1 MTPTQA
7 SLPGKSIDSEVLRI
21 DDRGVVLLGGRCG
34 DCGTVTFP
42 VQDSCPRC
50 SGSSTVSVELPS
62 AGTLWS
68 YTVQSFRPK
77 RPFLGPDDFVP
88 FGVGYID
95 LGPVIVEARLTVN
108 DPDQLEIG
116 DSMTLTTM
124 VNHHDADGSEVL
136 TYAFGPSSTE
146 ETK

>member
-7 SLPGKSIDSEVLRI
+7 LLPGKSIDSEVLRI

-42 VQDSCPRC
+42 LQDTCPRC
-50 SGSSTVSVELPS
+50 SASSMVSVELPS

-95 LGPVIVEARLTVN
+95 LGPVIVETRLTIN

-116 DSMTLTTM
+116 DPMTLTTM
-124 VNHHDADGSEVL
+124 VNHRDADGSEVL